1 MKTLVGKRTR
11 TIKFLSRKRGVYT
24 HSYIQH
30 SSLSQFRTFVKC
42 REMPKSANQHFCQ
55 KNVCQKHNFPQQHM
69 HCLQRQK
76 FQSKQ
81 KPHTQVP
88 SKLIQPQSSRTQQL
102 CCLLGQGCASAVHS
116 SAGVPAV
123 GVESPLL
130 SPRGGRWLIKRK

>member
-55 KNVCQKHNFPQQHM
+55 KNVYQKHNFPQQHM

-81 KPHTQVP
+81 KPHTHTSAFQAHP
-88 SKLIQPQSSRTQQL
+88 APKQQNSTALSLAGTRMRISSAQL
-102 CCLLGQGCASAVHS
+102 CRGPS
-116 SAGVPAV
+116 
-123 GVESPLL
+123 
-130 SPRGGRWLIKRK
+130 RGGRVPIALSQGWQMVN